1 MLSTKPDEGLH
12 LERLCSKVR
21 SGRDAFLLHASVF
34 SVPDSNRKFPL
45 RVMSQPGRSFRCQGF
60 GIN

>member
-21 SGRDAFLLHASVF
+21 SGRDAFLLHTSVF
-34 SVPDSNRKFPL
+34 SVPDSDRKFPL
-45 RVMSQPGRSFRCQGF
+45 
-60 GIN
+60 